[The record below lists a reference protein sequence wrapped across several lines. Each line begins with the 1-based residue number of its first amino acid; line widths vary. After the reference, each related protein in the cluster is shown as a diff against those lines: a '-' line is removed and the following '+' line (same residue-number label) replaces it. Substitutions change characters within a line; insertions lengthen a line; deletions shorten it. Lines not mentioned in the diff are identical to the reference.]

1 MERIVDVVG
10 HRNPDTDSVCSA
22 IAYANLKQCLGEQNV
37 RPARAGPID
46 AETAFV
52 LQSFDVPVPECAR
65 WRPRSPRR
73 APSLRSTTGSARVC
87 RTFMC
92 TSFHDAGRMGYAV
105 SSGRGTRTIATTR
118 PRGCRAN
125 PRVHGP
131 GRRRDAS
138 GVACRLRIVTGA
150 PGLEVAQG
158 PKGPSQRP
166 WHQRTAR
173 STFGGSKARKTMRW
187 GRGSPSSHA
196 RPPLSSSSHVPPPEP
211 PATISSISSP
221 SHG

>member
-92 TSFHDAGRMGYAV
+92 TSFHDAGRTGYAV

-118 PRGCRAN
+118 PRRWPRKSARAW
-125 PRVHGP
+125 PR
-131 GRRRDAS
+131 S
-138 GVACRLRIVTGA
+138 QTRIVTGA

-166 WHQRTAR
+166 WDQRTAR

-211 PATISSISSP
+211 PATRSSISSP